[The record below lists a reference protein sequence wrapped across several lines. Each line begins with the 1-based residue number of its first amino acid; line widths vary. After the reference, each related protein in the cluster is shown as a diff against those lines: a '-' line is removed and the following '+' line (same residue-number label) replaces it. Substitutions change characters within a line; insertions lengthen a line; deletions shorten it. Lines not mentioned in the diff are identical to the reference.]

1 VAENLVSENTD
12 VTVVDVDQ
20 SRLKY
25 LQDHLD
31 LNTVWGDAS
40 HPSILKSAGCEDAD
54 MVLAVTRSDQTNLVA
69 CKLAD
74 KLFRTPTKIA
84 RIRAADYLN
93 HPEIFSD
100 ENFSVDLAICP
111 EQIVTEYI
119 SKLIDFPEALQ
130 VLDFAAGWVQLVA
143 MRALE
148 GGPLVGHKLS
158 DLRRHVPNVDTRV
171 VAIFRQDRP
180 LIPTGD
186 TIVHVND
193 EVFFIAAKKNIRA
206 VMCELQR
213 LDRPTKRV
221 MLAGGGNIGARV
233 ARALEHRYRVK
244 IIEINKQA
252 AQKLGA
258 ELEKTLVL
266 TGDATDEEML
276 ESESVEDMDVFCALT
291 NDDENNIM
299 SALLAKRM
307 GADKVI
313 ALINR
318 SAYVNLVQGGKIDI
332 AVSPAQATIGTLLAR
347 VRRGD
352 VVAVHSLR
360 RGAAEALEI
369 VAHGDTTSSKV
380 VGRRVEQLVLPE
392 GATIGALVR
401 NLPAPGEKPASATQV
416 VIAHHD
422 TVIESEDHVIVFVT
436 NKRIIPK
443 VEKLFQVGIGFI

>member
-1 VAENLVSENTD
+1 MKILILGAGQVGSTVAENLVSENTD
-12 VTVVDVDQ
+12 VTVVDFDQ

-40 HPSILKSAGCEDAD
+40 HPSVLKSAGCEDAD

-74 KLFRTPTKIA
+74 RLFHTPTKIA
-84 RIRAADYLN
+84 RIRAADYLQ

-119 SKLIDFPEALQ
+119 TKLIAFPEALQ

-143 MRALE
+143 VRALA
-148 GGPLVGHKLS
+148 GGPLVGHKLA
-158 DLRRHVPNVDTRV
+158 DLRQHMPNVDTRV
-171 VAIFRQDRP
+171 VAIFRHDRP
-180 LIPTGD
+180 LTPTGD
-186 TIVHVND
+186 TVVQADD
-193 EVFFIAAKKNIRA
+193 EVFFIAAKENIRA
-206 VMCELQR
+206 VMCELRQM
-213 LDRPTKRV
+213 DKPVKRV

-233 ARALEHRYRVK
+233 ARALEDRYQVK

-258 ELEKTLVL
+258 ELKKALVL
-266 TGDATDEEML
+266 TGDSTDEELL

-352 VVAVHSLR
+352 
-360 RGAAEALEI
+360 
-369 VAHGDTTSSKV
+369 
-380 VGRRVEQLVLPE
+380 
-392 GATIGALVR
+392 
-401 NLPAPGEKPASATQV
+401 
-416 VIAHHD
+416 
-422 TVIESEDHVIVFVT
+422 
-436 NKRIIPK
+436 
-443 VEKLFQVGIGFI
+443 